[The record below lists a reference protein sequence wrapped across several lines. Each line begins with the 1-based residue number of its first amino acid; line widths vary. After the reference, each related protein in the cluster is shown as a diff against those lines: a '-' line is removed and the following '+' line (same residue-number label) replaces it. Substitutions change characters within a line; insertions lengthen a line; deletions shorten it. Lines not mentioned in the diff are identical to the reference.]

1 MAVEENQEKE
11 QSSEEKDS
19 EEDGDE
25 IEQEEEEREFFDMKI
40 RTSQKKPKKGIS
52 KSQKNL
58 LTWESSQING
68 AI

>member
-1 MAVEENQEKE
+1 MAAEENQEKE

-40 RTSQKKPKKGIS
+40 RTSQKNLKNIS
-52 KSQKNL
+52 KSQIK
-58 LTWESSQING
+58 TC
-68 AI
+68 